1 MDKQTEQILNSFLA
15 LEKLFSSAMKVYY
28 NGRSLTIPQLL
39 LLDRLDAAGPTQISH
54 LAQLLSCS
62 NSTISG
68 ILDRLESLE
77 LVRRSRI
84 SDDLRVVHVETT
96 EKCSQLKESLGGSF
110 GCRLAAPFAACSEA
124 DKAAILQG
132 LELMER
138 CLAK

>member
-1 MDKQTEQILNSFLA
+1 MDKQTEQILNCFLA

-96 EKCSQLKESLGGSF
+96 EKCSQLKESLGGRF
-110 GCRLAAPFAACSEA
+110 GCHLAAPFATCSEA